1 MSRPKKDNQDTPKTT
16 KPTTKPAT
24 KTTARK
30 KKATVRYVAKV
41 APLYHPFKNLMIP
54 TGAPGVEI
62 GDVDNWLEVQLQAGR
77 VEKL

>member
-1 MSRPKKDNQDTPKTT
+1 MPRRKKEAVTAEAETKPKSTTT
-16 KPTTKPAT
+16 KST
-24 KTTARK
+24 RK
-30 KKATVRYVAKV
+30 KKPIVRYVAKT